1 MQNWRDLFNSYYED
15 ERMPEQLERKDELRG
30 VETSKVISLQTKK
43 DIDVKFYP
51 LSEELK
57 KRGCNLKNFEY
68 QK

>member
-1 MQNWRDLFNSYYED
+1 
-15 ERMPEQLERKDELRG
+15 MPEQLERKDELRG